1 MPYAFTA
8 VKNFM
13 AGQDVSIVHI
23 VAILQKG
30 SVGKMT
36 RRMLRREARYQVIMA
51 VLRSFCDRVK
61 VVEHF
66 ADIKYAYQN
75 ERISVGEGEQ
85 MRDEHLEKNNRKKN
99 NKMKEVKNQN

>member
-36 RRMLRREARYQVIMA
+36 RRMLRREARYQVIMV
-51 VLRSFCDRVK
+51 VLRSFLRQRLINK
-61 VVEHF
+61 REYRM
-66 ADIKYAYQN
+66 AENMMIKKYRPASGTLFSDLVL
-75 ERISVGEGEQ
+75 I
-85 MRDEHLEKNNRKKN
+85 
-99 NKMKEVKNQN
+99 